1 MAKKLAAA
9 TAAKY
14 DKVPVLRGAIQRFPR
29 ALREIAKV
37 SVFGSEKHEQSIG
50 STSYLDV
57 PGADDI
63 YADAEG
69 RHMLAE
75 AIEGPRNYEDGD
87 LLHKAQKAWNALAD
101 LEVFLRNQTRKE
113 NDA

>member
-9 TAAKY
+9 TTAKY
-14 DKVPVLRGAIQRFPR
+14 AKIPVAQGVFAHFPR

-37 SVFGSEKHEQSIG
+37 SVFGAGKHEVPMG
-50 STSYLDV
+50 DMSYTDV
-57 PGADDI
+57 P
-63 YADAEG
+63 DAENVYQNAEA

-101 LEVFLRNQTRKE
+101 LEVFLRNLAREE